1 MGLGDVLMSIGEA
14 KRVHQRT
21 QQPVLITDAAGRP
34 VRSDLFTGVP
44 YLLTRAVRNVRF
56 QRLVNCP
63 GHRPYIKSKTPER
76 WYWRE
81 YQPEPADIVLTDAER
96 GFAEKYGGGGAI
108 IVESNIKNIGHR
120 NKDWGAGNWRALMPL
135 LRAEFPGRP
144 IIQMV
149 SNGYS
154 ALDGATNVPVPTFRQ
169 ALAML
174 SLARLYIG
182 PEGGLHHGAAAMGT
196 KAVVIFGAFISPS
209 VTGYSSHRNLFAGG
223 EACGSRVDCM
233 HCRAAMNAIT
243 PEMVLAELKGLL

>member
-63 GHRPYIKSKTPER
+63 GHRPYIKAKVATH
-76 WYWRE
+76 WTWRD
-81 YQPEPADIVLTDAER
+81 YQPEPADIVLTER
-96 GFAEKYGGGGAI
+96 ELVDTDRYRGCVM
-108 IVESNIKNIGHR
+108 VEPNVKDIGHR
-120 NKDWGAGNWRALMPL
+120 NKDWGWGNWLKLAKLLEAEGIPVVQCHRSGDRLLPYGQQRSTASFRETLAVLSKCRAY
-135 LRAEFPGRP
+135 
-144 IIQMV
+144 V
-149 SNGYS
+149 
-154 ALDGATNVPVPTFRQ
+154 
-169 ALAML
+169 
-174 SLARLYIG
+174 G
-182 PEGGLHHGAAAMGT
+182 PEGGLHHGAAAMRVP
-196 KAVVIFGAFISPS
+196 AVVIFGGFISPRQ
-209 VTGYSSHRNLFAGG
+209 TGYSTHRNLFTGG
-223 EACGSRVDCM
+223 EPCGSRVDCM